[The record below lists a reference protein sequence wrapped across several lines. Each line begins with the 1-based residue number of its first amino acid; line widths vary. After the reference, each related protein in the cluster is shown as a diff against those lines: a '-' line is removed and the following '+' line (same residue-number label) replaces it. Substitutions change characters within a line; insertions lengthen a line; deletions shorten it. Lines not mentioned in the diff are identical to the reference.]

1 MEKYKYE
8 VGKEIKTVRDLLNV
22 STQAGNARYAT
33 LFAYNPRLDLYG
45 VVIVTIKPN
54 WRTEDVQHE
63 LDMYAKEGLTLH
75 ERVAIPVQHVLPRC
89 VEYALEQFAMEYDGM
104 KSDGDVTTENW
115 EKLFAKFKNDMDNY
129 SGGKKND

>member
-33 LFAYNPRLDLYG
+33 LFAYNPRLGLYG
-45 VVIVTIKPN
+45 TIIITLKPH
-54 WRTEDVQHE
+54 WTTEDVQRE
-63 LDMYAKEGLTLH
+63 LDIYAKDGITLY
-75 ERVAIPVQHVLPRC
+75 ERVAIPVQHVLPQC
-89 VEYALEQFAMEYDGM
+89 MEYALEQFAMEYDHL
-104 KSDGDVTTENW
+104 KEFGDLETENW

>member
-33 LFAYNPRLDLYG
+33 LFTYNPGLNLYR
-45 VVIVTIKPN
+45 VVIITITPN
-54 WRTEDVQHE
+54 WSTEDIQNE
-63 LDMYAKEGLTLH
+63 LDMYAKDGLTLY

-89 VEYALEQFAMEYDGM
+89 VEYALEQFATEYDSL
-104 KSDGDVTTENW
+104 KSVGDVTTENW
-115 EKLFAKFKNDMDNY
+115 EKLFAAFKDNMDKY
-129 SGGKKND
+129 DGGKNND

>member
-33 LFAYNPRLDLYG
+33 LFTYNPRLDLYR
-45 VVIVTIKPN
+45 VVIITITPN
-54 WRTEDVQHE
+54 WSTEDIQNE

-75 ERVAIPVQHVLPRC
+75 ERVAIPVQHVLPKC
-89 VEYALEQFAMEYDGM
+89 VEYALEQFAMEYDHL
-104 KSDGDVTTENW
+104 KEFGDLSTGNW

-129 SGGKKND
+129 SGGKKE

>member
-8 VGKEIKTVRDLLNV
+8 VGKKITSVRDLLNV
-22 STQAGNARYAT
+22 STQAGNAKYAT

-45 VVIVTIKPN
+45 VVIVTIKQN
-54 WRTEDVQHE
+54 WRTEDIQRE
-63 LDMYAKEGLTLH
+63 LDMYAKNGLTLY

-89 VEYALEQFAMEYDGM
+89 VEYALEQFATEYDSL

-115 EKLFAKFKNDMDNY
+115 ERLFAAFKDNMDKYNGGENND
-129 SGGKKND
+129 

>member
-8 VGKEIKTVRDLLNV
+8 VGKKITSVRDLLNV

-33 LFAYNPRLDLYG
+33 LFAYNPKWNLCRT
-45 VVIVTIKPN
+45 VIITLKPH
-54 WRTEDVQHE
+54 WTTEDVQRE

-75 ERVAIPVQHVLPRC
+75 ERVAIPVQHVLPPC
-89 VEYALEQFAMEYDGM
+89 MEYALEQFAMEYDHL
-104 KSDGDVTTENW
+104 KEFGDLSTENW

>member
-33 LFAYNPRLDLYG
+33 LFTYNPRLDLYG

-54 WRTEDVQHE
+54 WRTEDIQNE
-63 LDMYAKEGLTLH
+63 LDMYAKEGLTLY
-75 ERVAIPVQHVLPRC
+75 ERVAIPVQHVLPLC
-89 VEYALEQFAMEYDGM
+89 VEYALEQFATEYDSM
-104 KSDGDVTTENW
+104 KSNGDVTTENW